1 VGIRGIGGIACSDFA
16 DLHDILKEKE
26 KEKEKERERDEKSA
40 SISKFRGFERS
51 FKDYSI

>member
-16 DLHDILKEKE
+16 DLHDILKE